1 MATIEQSEIYRLT
14 GNKKAIDIT
23 TVIESEND
31 YPLAKYVCL
40 QQLTPLQYININILN
55 FLIF

>member
-40 QQLTPLQYININILN
+40 QQLTHSQYINTNI
-55 FLIF
+55 